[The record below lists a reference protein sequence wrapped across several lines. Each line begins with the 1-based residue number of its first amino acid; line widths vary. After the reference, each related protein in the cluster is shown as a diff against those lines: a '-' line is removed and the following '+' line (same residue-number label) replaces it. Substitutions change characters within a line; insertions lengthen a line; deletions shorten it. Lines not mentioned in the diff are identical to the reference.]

1 MKLNGITCGGYVVKD
16 EDHIQFSLETDWE
29 SAVALKGQEL
39 KLTEDDGS
47 TFIASF
53 AGYDVI
59 RVEISGSSIRLLVA
73 RTLEPSTEESIRALE
88 DNMGALTAKVEAFGS
103 TVTDAAS
110 KADEAVAT
118 VSEASDKA
126 DAASTK
132 ADEANTAAVAAG
144 TKADEASAKAEEA
157 NNTATEA
164 NNTASEASTV
174 AGEAKATANEVST
187 KVAEAISKAESAQ
200 TAATEATSLA
210 SQANE
215 AAVEANTVAT
225 QAEEAAEQTGT
236 SPSVIAASAMYVNAI
251 STLTNTELTDVR
263 ELIKDWEVGVNY
275 TKGQI
280 RRYDGKYYRMAQD
293 IKPSQEIYKPG
304 QGTESL
310 YTLIDLAPDGIRI
323 WHQPTHAENSFAYHE
338 KCHYPDAE
346 GAIYV
351 SQREGNTS
359 VPGTDE
365 WWKLDEVSSEK

>member
-16 EDHIQFSLETDWE
+16 EDHVQFSLETDWE

-47 TFIASF
+47 TFVASF

-132 ADEANTAAVAAG
+132 ADEAA
-144 TKADEASAKAEEA
+144 AKAEEA

-164 NNTASEASTV
+164 NNTASEANTA
-174 AGEAKATANEVST
+174 AGEAKATANEAST
-187 KVAEAISKAESAQ
+187 KVADAISKAESAQ

-215 AAVEANTVAT
+215 AAAEANTVAT
-225 QAEEAAEQTGT
+225 LAKEAAKQAGI

-293 IKPSQEIYKPG
+293 IKPSQKIYKPG

-338 KCHYPDAE
+338 KCHYPDAD
-346 GAIYV
+346 GAVYV

-365 WWKLDEVSSEK
+365 WWKLDEASSE